1 VDPRSTFI
9 VGETCVFSGLK
20 AKNPQPERL
29 EVFASWGQTLTLLT
43 QGRVYAIITC
53 LTFDT
58 RFQISSFFLI
68 ILRLWTYIFLNWP
81 LNSVGSLRDTLRVS
95 NIILSKRYESLKI
108 KNPQP
113 GGLGG
118 FVSWGLTLT
127 LLTHREP
134 MQSSLALL
142 MTLNFR

>member
-1 VDPRSTFI
+1 MDPRSTLI
-9 VGETCVFSGLK
+9 VGETCAFSGLK
-20 AKNPQPERL
+20 AKNPQPGRL

-53 LTFDT
+53 LIFDT
-58 RFQISSFFLI
+58 GFQISSFFLVI
-68 ILRLWTYIFLNWP
+68 SRLWTYVFLNWP

-108 KNPQP
+108 KTPQP

-118 FVSWGLTLT
+118 FASWGLTLT
-127 LLTHREP
+127 LLTQERVYAIITCP
-134 MQSSLALL
+134 SYD
-142 MTLNFR
+142 T

>member
-1 VDPRSTFI
+1 MGPRSTLI
-9 VGETCVFSGLK
+9 VGETCAFSGLK

-29 EVFASWGQTLTLLT
+29 KVFASWGQTLTLLT

-81 LNSVGSLRDTLRVS
+81 LNSVGSLRDTLNVS

-108 KNPQP
+108 KIPP
-113 GGLGG
+113 AGRAGGIRFLGYNTYTSDSG
-118 FVSWGLTLT
+118 
-127 LLTHREP
+127 E
-134 MQSSLALL
+134 SLCNHHLPFL
-142 MTLNFR
+142 